1 MAWFDGLTEKQ
12 RKFCELFS
20 SNGGNA
26 YAAATGAGYKKPQP
40 EGARALE
47 NARIKSA
54 LEFLRQEQTSK
65 AIATREERQSF
76 WTSIMRD
83 VGEKTTD
90 RLKASELLGRC
101 QADFIDRVDHSN
113 SDGTLVN
120 PTAVL
125 EALKRKH
132 ADQ

>member
-12 RKFCELFS
+12 RQFCEAYAA
-20 SNGGNA
+20 NGGNA
-26 YAAATGAGYKKPQP
+26 MAAAKSAGYKKPSPQSSENLEKP
-40 EGARALE
+40 AIRNALE
-47 NARIKSA
+47 
-54 LEFLRQEQTSK
+54 LLRQEQTSK

-101 QADFIDRVDHSN
+101 QADFIERVDHSN
-113 SDGTLVN
+113 SDGTMPKTVEVIFVK
-120 PTAVL
+120 PDAT
-125 EALKRKH
+125 
-132 ADQ
+132 D